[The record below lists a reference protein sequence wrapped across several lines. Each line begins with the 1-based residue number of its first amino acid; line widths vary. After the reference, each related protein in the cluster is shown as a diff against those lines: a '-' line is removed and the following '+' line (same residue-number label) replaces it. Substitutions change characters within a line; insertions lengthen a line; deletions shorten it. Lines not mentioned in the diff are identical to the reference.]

1 MTPGTHTALIADA
14 NKPSGSPL
22 EQPEFIWGTVALA
35 SALLVG
41 AVVVLLVDRWRKRV
55 LLEEKR
61 SGEELTSFRAMYER
75 GEITEE
81 EYNRLRQRVA
91 ERVKK
96 PPVPGPAPG
105 PAAGTPSAD
114 GTRPAAADPTAGQPP
129 RPPTPGYFTGEA
141 DPVRCPRAGGR
152 VIFASGVGRETSDG
166 AAALQSLNF
175 GASIR

>member
-41 AVVVLLVDRWRKRV
+41 AVVVLLVDRWRKRA

-129 RPPTPGYFTGEA
+129 RPPTPGYFTDEA
-141 DPVRCPRAGGR
+141 DVPPKPWDR
-152 VIFASGVGRETSDG
+152 G
-166 AAALQSLNF
+166 AN
-175 GASIR
+175 GAPPTA